1 MNLEPFA
8 LSLSKKLRLTDSQI
22 QTIKQATADIF
33 GPEARVWLFGSR
45 VDDSKRGGDIDL
57 YLELPKIDEKEQKRL
72 ETRFWIR
79 LQRALGERRI
89 DVVTHQAGTSLSP
102 IQKQARL
109 TGIQL

>member
-1 MNLEPFA
+1 
-8 LSLSKKLRLTDSQI
+8 LRLTQHQI
-22 QTIKQATADIF
+22 QTIKQATTDIF
-33 GPEARVWLFGSR
+33 GPEAQVWLFGSR

-57 YLELPKIDEKEQKRL
+57 YLELPKTDKKEQKRL

-89 DVVTHQAGTSLSP
+89 DVVTHQVGTHPGP
-102 IQKQARL
+102 IQEQARQ